1 MGRRQDPAM
10 MEFHGFVLDGV
21 NYSDASVAS
30 LIIDAN
36 HKYLKWPELLLTA
49 EEDDDVS
56 SIPRERKIRRA
67 IQNYYE
73 WLSKNGMRDELR
85 VAQHARAGVMV
96 DELDDLTRDLVKE
109 ANRSPRGSMDSER
122 IKNKIRAVEI
132 RMKAIQTVATYHDPS
147 KWRIVDTVK
156 ENGEIARIVIE
167 QKLADALLKP
177 LRK

>member
-1 MGRRQDPAM
+1 MGRHPATDM
-10 MEFHGFVLDGV
+10 MEFHEFVLDGV
-21 NYSDASVAS
+21 NHSDASVAS

-36 HKYLKWPELLLTA
+36 HKFLKWPELLLTA
-49 EEDDDVS
+49 EEDDDAA

-73 WLSKNGMRDELR
+73 WCSKHGTRDELR
-85 VAQHARAGVMV
+85 VAQHKRAGVMV
-96 DELDDLTRDLVKE
+96 DELDDLTRDLVRE
-109 ANRSPRGSMDSER
+109 AGRTPRGSWDSDR

-132 RMKAIQTVATYHDPS
+132 RMKAIQTVVTYHDPS
-147 KWRIVDTVK
+147 KWRIVDLTEESGK
-156 ENGEIARIVIE
+156 QSRIVIE